1 MKHHKNLAVIIALIM
16 SFALTACSCTCEDNS
31 NFEPEKHIP
40 AGFVEIATYRV
51 ETTYSWVYQY
61 TFYDPETMVMY
72 TFIDEGD
79 GGAMTVLYNTDGTVR
94 IYTPNIE
101 AEE

>member
-1 MKHHKNLAVIIALIM
+1 MNTRKSLAIIIALIM
-16 SFALTACSCTCEDNS
+16 CIALSACSCEESTTE
-31 NFEPEKHIP
+31 EPEKHVP
-40 AGFVEIATYRV
+40 AGFVEIACHRV
-51 ETTYSWVYQY
+51 DTTYSWVYQY
-61 TFYDPETMVMY
+61 IFYDPETMVMY
-72 TFIDEGD
+72 AYIDEGD